1 MKPVEQ
7 EQGQER
13 RRCMCMCAWLFGKK
27 NSGLT
32 ARLKIPP
39 AAELRFPT
47 TTGPTTSTKQRAA
60 YNHVSTIIRQVC
72 IEAAMAEAVDG
83 TPRQLVR

>member
-1 MKPVEQ
+1 MSVEL

-13 RRCMCMCAWLFGKK
+13 RRCMCMCAWLFGKIG
-27 NSGLT
+27 GLT

-47 TTGPTTSTKQRAA
+47 TTDPTASTQQRPA
-60 YNHVSTIIRQVC
+60 YNHVSTVIYELC
-72 IEAAMAEAVDG
+72 YEAAMAEAVDG
-83 TPRQLVR
+83 TLRQLVR